1 MQVNRDQAVEGGAPE
16 IAQPTGW
23 LARHKEV
30 VWGQM
35 PLIALIVLILIATLL
50 SDRFLSPINMVNVL
64 VQGAIMTVI
73 VIGMTFVIVGGG
85 FDLSVGSVV
94 ALSGI
99 ATAWVMLETNVAFGV
114 VAGIKS
120 EGAFASAA
128 VDVFDIVCALLLP
141 EQNH

>member
-73 VIGMTFVIVGGG
+73 VQVDQPSLQVPE
-85 FDLSVGSVV
+85 DLH
-94 ALSGI
+94 A
-99 ATAWVMLETNVAFGV
+99 
-114 VAGIKS
+114 
-120 EGAFASAA
+120 
-128 VDVFDIVCALLLP
+128 
-141 EQNH
+141 